1 METPQQETISV
12 PRISYDGNP
21 NVSLKYVKHLRE
33 TLNPLLSE
41 RFSEFFGT
49 ELKVFVAGTSDQPL
63 YFWKENDFFVTQASI
78 TNICSVQI
86 RVSNTASGI
95 LLDESLGPRDDN
107 ELYFKFKNIT
117 RFETEVL
124 TNFTEFLFRGLN
136 NIFIEKR
143 KIDRIKEPP
152 KDLIH
157 LTLLVNTPQRLEN
170 NKPCGKIVISI
181 PQNILIVPEL
191 PEIDY
196 EVDMTQYLTATV
208 ETNVFVGRAVINLD
222 DLKKIGMN
230 DVIIL
235 DNSDLNQM
243 RVFNDQYITPFKV
256 NPDQNIVLNIH
267 SEEYSDMDNE
277 LLDNQDAKQQIWD
290 SIQVDVGAEFKKI
303 KLPLGELRKMTEGL
317 VVEVASLVDNEVR
330 LHIDGKD
337 LAFGEL
343 VIVGDK
349 YGVMINKVIHK
360 QIPEEP
366 TQEVEEIIEEPEELV
381 ETNLEDEED
390 DYNYDDLGLDDEF

>member
-1 METPQQETISV
+1 MEKPNQEANSA

-21 NVSLKYVKHLRE
+21 NVSLKYCKFLKD
-33 TLNPLLSE
+33 TLNPLFTQ
-41 RFSEFFGT
+41 RFTEFFGT
-49 ELKVFVAGTSDQPL
+49 NVVVFVAGVSDKPL

-78 TNICSVQI
+78 TNICSIQI

-95 LLDESLGPRDDN
+95 LLDESLGRRDDN

-124 TNFTEFLFRGLN
+124 THFTEFLFKQLN
-136 NIFIEKR
+136 AIFLEKR
-143 KIDRIKEPP
+143 KIERIKEPP

-157 LTLLVNTPQRLEN
+157 LTLLVNTPERLKA
-170 NKPCGKIVISI
+170 NKPCGKIVLSM
-181 PQNILIVPEL
+181 PQNILIIPDL
-191 PEIDY
+191 SEIDF
-196 EVDMTQYLTATV
+196 EVDMKPYLEAV
-208 ETNVFVGRAVINLD
+208 IETNVFVGTAIINLD
-222 DLKKIGMN
+222 DLKKIGPN

-235 DNSDLNQM
+235 DNSDLEKM
-243 RVFNDQYITPFKV
+243 RVFNDRYIMPFRV
-256 NPDQNIVLNIH
+256 RPDQNIVLNIH
-267 SEEYSDMDNE
+267 SEEYNDMGNE
-277 LLDNQDAKQQIWD
+277 LLDNQEAKQQIWD
-290 SIQVDVGAEFKKI
+290 SIQVEVGAEFKKI

-317 VVEVASLVDNEVR
+317 VVEVASLVDNEIR

-360 QIPEEP
+360 QLPEAP
-366 TQEVEEIIEEPEELV
+366 QEEPEEIIQDTEDFV
-381 ETNLEDEED
+381 ETNLEED
-390 DYNYDDLGLDDEF
+390 DDEYNYDDLGLDDEF